1 MRGQYA
7 VYVTEPAANDIA
19 RSLAYIATELHNPR
33 ASAKLLADIAKRI
46 RSLSSHPERFRML
59 PMSPWR
65 ERGYHS
71 VSVRSHIIVYKV
83 DAEGASVF
91 VSRVFHSLQ
100 NWESMLDSLS

>member
-46 RSLSSHPERFRML
+46 RSLSSHPERF
-59 PMSPWR
+59 
-65 ERGYHS
+65 
-71 VSVRSHIIVYKV
+71 
-83 DAEGASVF
+83 
-91 VSRVFHSLQ
+91 
-100 NWESMLDSLS
+100 